1 MSSERDP
8 KRKTAIKRVD
18 EIKGHGQRH
27 RIDRERVATWITE
40 GRSVDAVRV
49 EILEEIASRSARPIT
64 TPMAAEHRDEI
75 DRKSFEQQFRRN
87 SKEQSDVD
95 REILRQVGC
104 RSAKLNTTSME
115 AEHKDEQREGKLDR
129 EPEVGTSQ
137 PAPEATDK
145 YSAEVSSQ
153 QRISDEKIDDRAVSR
168 QPSQRV
174 AVGSRAPR
182 SRSRSQSPRKVD
194 PRKGMIAK
202 FKSRGENRADRI
214 AVLMDEEIGN
224 LPTTVQLTYAPLDV
238 WKKDAPSHLRTWKE
252 FLDHKA
258 THQRIRNYINCVPP
272 LPSKISKKAN

>member
-18 EIKGHGQRH
+18 EIKGLGKRY
-27 RIDRERVATWITE
+27 RVDRERVATWITE

-104 RSAKLNTTSME
+104 RSAKPNTTSME

-129 EPEVGTSQ
+129 
-137 PAPEATDK
+137 APEATDK

-153 QRISDEKIDDRAVSR
+153 QRILDEKIDDRAVSR

-224 LPTTVQLTYAPLDV
+224 LTTT
-238 WKKDAPSHLRTWKE
+238 
-252 FLDHKA
+252 
-258 THQRIRNYINCVPP
+258 
-272 LPSKISKKAN
+272 